1 MSQPTTASPAP
12 PPAANRDQNAF
23 QSVASLIESRIR
35 EAQNALWWSEFIRS
49 ILRIFIGVFVA
60 VLLWVVMDQWIYTP
74 GTLARVVGFS
84 ALIGWVVH
92 QGITRVLPVIKG
104 TIRPEYAARSLERD
118 VPEMRQEL
126 TSYVTLRDQS
136 NSPSLNGKVI
146 RSIGAH
152 AASRLRTHDALPV
165 EATGTLRWWI
175 AAASLMAIFFLYAAL
190 SPKNSFQSASRLVMP
205 IASIDPAKRVKIR
218 DVVPGDAEVLAGRT
232 VEVSAVVEGLRQDEP
247 VVCRWQLEDREAEIE
262 LIRDADS
269 GRFAGEV
276 SLDHASS
283 GQVPYQIVAGDDVA
297 GPFYLSVQDVPV
309 VAVQSIR
316 YVPPAY
322 TQKQPHT
329 SSSAAIT
336 ALDGTRVT
344 VTARTNRP
352 IEKATIQFNPK
363 PLGDLVH
370 ATAGESAMSID
381 DSGTLVTFT
390 FPVRYARQRSSAVQL
405 ESYRI
410 KVWDNIG
417 QTNPAPIVYPIRV
430 NADLSPE
437 VTIVMPQQSPKN
449 IPIDAQQI
457 IEIHAADAD
466 FGLQQIE
473 IEIRRGIE
481 VLERA
486 TLWSDE
492 LGKKGNQ
499 IAEYRFRPHE
509 HFLRVGDAVQV
520 TAIATD
526 NREDESDPLVE
537 PNVAKTDP
545 LELRITMS
553 EPVPKEPTAGD
564 GLSSPDNKPAADPN
578 AGESS
583 DEGGQGGSGGSSSAG
598 GKGESGKQSGGSSGG
613 GEGGESGEPQDGD
626 QEKESGSSGG
636 GGKQPNDQN
645 NDADENASENSGAGQ
660 GGSSQGDASDSNS
673 KPSDDSMGNSGSSD
687 PSSDPSKSGD
697 ADPSQTPPG
706 NEDGS
711 QNAEGS
717 SQGDGKQPQGS
728 NPSDPQNAGKPSGDS
743 KNGAGQGRAEEGMM
757 DPSKQD
763 SPQDA
768 SNSGGSGQHSS
779 GSQEAGSD
787 GASGSEKSSD
797 GGKPETPEHD
807 GEAFERIRD
816 YLDKKKQEQAGQGT
830 QNDSAAKPESQPGQ
844 NGENQSGSKTDGAN
858 QENDSNK
865 ANGSGKQN
873 ESGQGNDSNRGE
885 DSKSASSDGG
895 GKQPDADKPAG
906 NDSGAGESAKDP
918 SGSEAAGDAAAENKS
933 GAGESSD
940 ASPKDARAEKGDDAA
955 GQSAENAGDKT
966 GEEGSEKGA
975 GSDPMNE
982 QASGE
987 KGSGEKADG
996 EQGSG
1001 EQDGSKQDGSKQDG
1015 SGQQQG
1021 DGGDKKAGETG
1032 EGEKGSDGKQGSD
1045 GNQSKSGAPQDAS
1058 SKANED
1064 MKSQGSESQSGQ
1076 PNNSGSKSESS
1087 PESGQPQDASENPS
1101 ASSSQGSNG
1110 SGSGADTGEAAAD
1123 LPPTPD
1129 PIDLDY
1135 AKKST
1140 DMVLDYLDET
1150 RDQPDQEL
1158 LEKLN
1163 WSEDDMQRFV
1173 DRWKSVRELDGADPN
1188 DPNAKNELTEA
1199 LESLG
1204 MRPPTRATSQR
1215 REQADAL
1222 RGLRDAGN
1230 RTPPP
1235 AAYQDAFDSFRRAI
1249 GGK

>member
-1 MSQPTTASPAP
+1 MSQPTTASPTP

-60 VLLWVVMDQWIYTP
+60 VLLWVVLDQWIYTP
-74 GTLARVVGFS
+74 GMLARVAGFIV
-84 ALIGWVVH
+84 LLGWVVH
-92 QGITRVLPVIKG
+92 QAVTRVLPVIKG

-152 AASRLRTHDALPV
+152 AASRLRSHDALPV

-175 AAASLMAIFFLYAAL
+175 AAASLMAIFFIYAAL

-205 IASIDPAKRVKIR
+205 VASIDPAKRVKIR
-218 DVVPGDAEVLAGRT
+218 DVIPGDAEVLAGRT
-232 VEVSAVVEGLRQDEP
+232 VEVSAVVEGLRHDEP

-262 LIRDADS
+262 LIRDEDS

-276 SLDHASS
+276 TLDHASS

-297 GPFYLSVQDVPV
+297 GPYYLSVQDVPV

-316 YVPPAY
+316 YEPPAY

-381 DSGTLVTFT
+381 DAGTLVTIT

-410 KVWDNIG
+410 KVWDKIG
-417 QTNPAPIVYPIRV
+417 QTNPSPIVYPIRV

-437 VTIVMPQQSPKN
+437 VTIVMPRQSPKN

-457 IEIHAADAD
+457 VEIHAADAD

-486 TLWSDE
+486 TLWSDP

-526 NREDESDPLVE
+526 NRQDESDPLVE
-537 PNVAKTDP
+537 PNATKTDP
-545 LELRITMS
+545 VELRITMS
-553 EPVPKEPTAGD
+553 EPVPNEPAAGD

-578 AGESS
+578 ASESS
-583 DEGGQGGSGGSSSAG
+583 DEGGQGGSGGSSAAG
-598 GKGESGKQSGGSSGG
+598 GKGESGKQSGGSSGS

-626 QEKESGSSGG
+626 QENQSGSSGG
-636 GGKQPNDQN
+636 GGKQSSDRNEGG
-645 NDADENASENSGAGQ
+645 DENPSEDSGAGQ
-660 GGSSQGDASDSNS
+660 GGSSQGDASNSNPSS
-673 KPSDDSMGNSGSSD
+673 KPAGDSMENSEASDSGSD
-687 PSSDPSKSGD
+687 PATQGD
-697 ADPSQTPPG
+697 ADPNQKNSG
-706 NEDGS
+706 DESGS
-711 QNAEGS
+711 ENAEGGN
-717 SQGDGKQPQGS
+717 QGAGNQPQGS
-728 NPSDPQNAGKPSGDS
+728 KSSDPQNAGKPSGDS
-743 KNGAGQGRAEEGMM
+743 KNGAGQGRADEGMI

-763 SPQDA
+763 SPNQND
-768 SNSGGSGQHSS
+768 SNSGGSGQQSS
-779 GSQEAGSD
+779 ESQAAGSQDAGSQD
-787 GASGSEKSSD
+787 AGSEGASGSQDSSA
-797 GGKPETPEHD
+797 GGGEAGKPETPEHD

-816 YLDKKKQEQAGQGT
+816 YLDKKKQEQAGQ
-830 QNDSAAKPESQPGQ
+830 E
-844 NGENQSGSKTDGAN
+844 
-858 QENDSNK
+858 
-865 ANGSGKQN
+865 N
-873 ESGQGNDSNRGE
+873 ESGQGNESNGGQDSE
-885 DSKSASSDGG
+885 AASSDAGAM
-895 GKQPDADKPAG
+895 QSDANKPAG
-906 NDSGAGESAKDP
+906 DKRDAGKSATDP
-918 SGSEAAGDAAAENKS
+918 AGSEAAGDAAAENQG

-940 ASPKDARAEKGDDAA
+940 AMQGDAKAEKGDDAA
-955 GQSAENAGDKT
+955 GQSTENAGEQS
-966 GEEGSEKGA
+966 GEKGSDKGA
-975 GSDPMNE
+975 GSDSMNE
-982 QASGE
+982 Q
-987 KGSGEKADG
+987 ADG

-1001 EQDGSKQDGSKQDG
+1001 DEGSGDEGSGEQGSGEQSAGEQGAGKQDGSE
-1015 SGQQQG
+1015 QQQG
-1021 DGGDKKAGETG
+1021 DTAKENAGETA
-1032 EGEKGSDGKQGSD
+1032 EGKQGSDAKQGSDGKQS
-1045 GNQSKSGAPQDAS
+1045 QSGTPQDAA
-1058 SKANED
+1058 SKAIQD
-1064 MKSQGSESQSGQ
+1064 TKPQGSESQSGQ
-1076 PNNSGSKSESS
+1076 ANESGSNSKSS
-1087 PESGQPQDASENPS
+1087 PQAGQPQDASNDPS
-1101 ASSSQGSNG
+1101 ASSGQGSNVA
-1110 SGSGADTGEAAAD
+1110 GSGADTGEAAAD

-1140 DMVLDYLDET
+1140 DMVLDYLEET

-1173 DRWKSVRELDGADPN
+1173 DRWKSVRELDNANPN
-1188 DPNAKNELTEA
+1188 DPNAKSELTEA

-1204 MRPPTRATSQR
+1204 MRPPTQATSQR
-1215 REQADAL
+1215 REQSDAL
-1222 RGLRDAGN
+1222 RGLRDSGN